1 MIKDFIGTNAG
12 VIWQLL
18 SNKGRLSIREIGE
31 HTNLSSLNLGLAIGW
46 LAKEN
51 NIYFIKNGE
60 TLFIELIN
68 KPTDLYY

>member
-18 SNKGRLSIREIGE
+18 ANKGRLSIREIGE
-31 HTNLSSLNLGLAIGW
+31 HTCLSSLNLGLAIGW

-51 NIYFIKNGE
+51 NIYFIKNEE
-60 TLFIELIN
+60 TLFVELIG
-68 KPTDLYY
+68 KSTELYY